1 MALWIAS
8 LAVLFNDT
16 LTQITGWD
24 LPVWAGIAIQL
35 ALYLGGHPDGQG
47 QDPAESKWLINTAAV
62 FKVFIMLLIGGLGIW
77 VAATRGMATQFTF
90 RSLFP
95 AWT

>member
-1 MALWIAS
+1 MGKGRISGEQVA
-8 LAVLFNDT
+8 D
-16 LTQITGWD
+16 QH
-24 LPVWAGIAIQL
+24 
-35 ALYLGGHPDGQG
+35 GGGVQG
-47 QDPAESKWLINTAAV
+47 VHHA
-62 FKVFIMLLIGGLGIW
+62 LIGGLGIW